1 MSYTPTQWKDGDLV
15 TSAKLN
21 KMEQGI
27 AAGGG
32 ILIVNI
38 VQENDSAPPV
48 LDRIWQEIHDADI
61 CYCIRHN
68 ENQSLSFP
76 ILSTV
81 QTTGK
86 ESEYEYHV
94 YLMTFMGPMVAVALS
109 ANDYPILEG
118 TIDDNDETDENPGGG
133 LR

>member
-32 ILIVNI
+32 ILII
-38 VQENDSAPPV
+38 HEDENGV
-48 LDRIWQEIHDADI
+48 LDKTWQEIYDAKCGIIISEYADGI
-61 CYCIRHN
+61 GCIIITGIYISDNVYCI
-68 ENQSLSFP
+68 
-76 ILSTV
+76 
-81 QTTGK
+81 
-86 ESEYEYHV
+86 
-94 YLMTFMGPMVAVALS
+94 
-109 ANDYPILEG
+109 G
-118 TIDDNDETDENPGGG
+118 TNIREFTTDEPNSYPQYININDSPGGG